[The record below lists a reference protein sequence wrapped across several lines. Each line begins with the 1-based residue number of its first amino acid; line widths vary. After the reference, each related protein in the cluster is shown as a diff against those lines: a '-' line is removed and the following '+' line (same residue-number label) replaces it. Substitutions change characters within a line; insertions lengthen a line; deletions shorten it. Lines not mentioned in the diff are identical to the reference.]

1 MYKIQ
6 SGKNDILIIP
16 SQKKKSFKSPSG
28 EKISA
33 KSIQRSG
40 WTKGKGNERTNKHY
54 AEARPRRSRVSKNER
69 AQTTTTTTGARKNR
83 RRLDDR
89 FRPTSRWVEQWPT
102 AFCNLYLSARGRI
115 RERKREQWGG
125 GWGKRKQNAR
135 RRRRDIHI
143 HGSLSCSTFDRR
155 KRKEERRAKHE
166 LFPASVVQKP
176 RGILVFPTIHNALSI
191 INRVRNRKEERE
203 RKGDGES
210 ILFLEKNTP
219 PRRPFL

>member
-1 MYKIQ
+1 ML
-6 SGKNDILIIP
+6 G
-16 SQKKKSFKSPSG
+16 G
-28 EKISA
+28 E
-33 KSIQRSG
+33 
-40 WTKGKGNERTNKHY
+40 E
-54 AEARPRRSRVSKNER
+54 E
-69 AQTTTTTTGARKNR
+69 
-83 RRLDDR
+83 
-89 FRPTSRWVEQWPT
+89 
-102 AFCNLYLSARGRI
+102 
-115 RERKREQWGG
+115 
-125 GWGKRKQNAR
+125 
-135 RRRRDIHI
+135 IHI

>member
-16 SQKKKSFKSPSG
+16 SQKKILQIPLRRENFCKIDPTIRLNEG
-28 EKISA
+28 E
-33 KSIQRSG
+33 G
-40 WTKGKGNERTNKHY
+40 ERTNKQTLRGS
-54 AEARPRRSRVSKNER
+54 EATKVPSFQEWTSTNDDDDNGGEEKPPPSRRSFPTDKSVGRTVADSVLQFVSIRPRKNPRKKAR
-69 AQTTTTTTGARKNR
+69 AVG
-83 RRLDDR
+83 
-89 FRPTSRWVEQWPT
+89 
-102 AFCNLYLSARGRI
+102 
-115 RERKREQWGG
+115 
-125 GWGKRKQNAR
+125 GKRKQNAR
-135 RRRRDIHI
+135 RRRRDIYI

>member
-1 MYKIQ
+1 MADSVLQ
-6 SGKNDILIIP
+6 
-16 SQKKKSFKSPSG
+16 FV
-28 EKISA
+28 
-33 KSIQRSG
+33 SI
-40 WTKGKGNERTNKHY
+40 
-54 AEARPRRSRVSKNER
+54 RPRKNPRKKARAVGGRVGETKAKCSEAK
-69 AQTTTTTTGARKNR
+69 
-83 RRLDDR
+83 
-89 FRPTSRWVEQWPT
+89 
-102 AFCNLYLSARGRI
+102 
-115 RERKREQWGG
+115 KRY
-125 GWGKRKQNAR
+125 
-135 RRRRDIHI
+135 IYI